1 MKKLLQVYIAA
12 LCLLAAPFLTAQAN
26 GNLQLH
32 FIDTGQGDAAILISP
47 GGQIVLFDDGAL
59 KNCDKP
65 VSYLQQ
71 LGITHIDFHIN
82 SHFHADHFGCA
93 SQVFGEF
100 GVPKVAYD
108 RGGTYASSQY
118 TAYITLIGNHRK
130 KPNEG
135 EEITLDTGTAH
146 QVKIK
151 FVALNGNHIDTTNEN
166 DLSLVSLVTF
176 GNFKAEFG
184 GDLSGFDTDNYKDI
198 ETSVAPLVGPINVYK
213 VHHHCSRYSTND
225 TWLTATKPQIG
236 IVSVGDGN
244 TFGHPTA
251 ECLERLHQHG
261 VKTFWTENGNGGD
274 PDPAFDTIAGN
285 IIVEVVPNA
294 SSYTVRHGTTGI
306 SFPIAGG
313 GAPGPATTPTPA
325 ATAFAWSKKSSVYHF
340 ANCKFVDNISPDNLQ
355 TGSAPPAGK
364 TLHKGCPR

>member
-1 MKKLLQVYIAA
+1 MKRSLRVYLA
-12 LCLLAAPFLTAQAN
+12 LFLFALASPFLAAQAN
-26 GNLQLH
+26 GNLQIH
-32 FIDTGQGDAAILISP
+32 FIDTGQGDAAVLISP
-47 GGQIVLFDDGAL
+47 DGKVVLFDDGAL

-82 SHFHADHFGCA
+82 SHFHADHFGCT

-108 RGGTYASSQY
+108 RGGTYKSTQY
-118 TAYITLIGNHRK
+118 TTYIGLIGNHRK
-130 KPNEG
+130 NPAEG
-135 EEITLDTGTAH
+135 DEITLDQGTH

-184 GDLSGFDTDNYKDI
+184 GDLSGFDNGDYKDI
-198 ETSVAPLVGPINVYK
+198 ETSVAPMVGPINVYK

-225 TWLTATKPQIG
+225 NWLTSTKPQIG

-285 IIVEVVPNA
+285 IVVEVAPNGA
-294 SSYTVRHGTTGI
+294 SYTVRHGTASV

-313 GAPGPATTPTPA
+313 PGSPPAPVGAEL
-325 ATAFAWSKKSSVYHF
+325 AWSKKSNIYHF
-340 ANCKFVDNISPDNLQ
+340 ANCKFVNNISPDNLQ
-355 TGSAPPAGK
+355 TGTTPPAGK
-364 TLHKGCPR
+364 TLHKDCPR